1 MIYASLV
8 AGVATRIDLSEDES
22 AQLTAWARKGT
33 TEQRIAERARIVLA
47 AAAGKTTKEIASK
60 MGVRPATVSK
70 WRTRFGQSRLAG
82 LGDSHRSGKPSTYGE
97 ETTRRILAALDEAPP
112 QGYATW
118 NGRLVAEALGDVTEA
133 QVWRVLRELGITLQ
147 RRRSWCISTDPQ
159 FAQKAADIVGLY
171 LDPPE
176 NAVVISVD
184 EKPAIQVLE
193 RAQGWLR
200 LPNGGALRGQN
211 HEYKRHGTT
220 TLFAAL
226 EVHTGVTHIRHSRRR
241 RRREFLDFMNSLVA
255 LYPETELHVVLDNLN
270 IHKPKHDRW
279 LARHPNV
286 HVHYTPTHSSWLN
299 QVEIW
304 FSILTRSALRGL
316 SATSPREVCA
326 AIDRFTSVRNENPAP
341 FEWTKAEVNP
351 VALVHHYADLRK

>member
-1 MIYASLV
+1 MIYAPLMAGIATSIVLV
-8 AGVATRIDLSEDES
+8 EEER

-47 AAAGKTTKEIASK
+47 AAAGQTTKEIASQ
-60 MGVRPATVSK
+60 MELRPATVSK
-70 WRTRFGQSRLAG
+70 WRTRFARDRLAG
-82 LGDSHRSGKPSTYGE
+82 LGDSPRSGKPPRYGE
-97 ETTRRILAALDEAPP
+97 DVTQRILAVLDEPP
-112 QGYATW
+112 PAGYSSW
-118 NGRLVAEALGDVTEA
+118 NGRLVAEALGDVTES
-133 QVWRVLRELGITLQ
+133 QVWRVLRGLGISLQ

-171 LDPPE
+171 LDPPD
-176 NAVVISVD
+176 NAVVVSVD
-184 EKPAIQVLE
+184 EKPAIQALE

-226 EVHTGVTHIRHSRRR
+226 EVHTGITHIRHSRRR
-241 RRREFLDFMNSLVA
+241 RRREFLDFMNSVVA

-279 LARHPNV
+279 LARHPHV
-286 HVHYTPTHSSWLN
+286 HFHYTPTHASWLN

-326 AIDRFTSVRNENPAP
+326 AIDRFTGVRNENPIP

-351 VALVHHYADLRK
+351 VAPVHRYADLRK